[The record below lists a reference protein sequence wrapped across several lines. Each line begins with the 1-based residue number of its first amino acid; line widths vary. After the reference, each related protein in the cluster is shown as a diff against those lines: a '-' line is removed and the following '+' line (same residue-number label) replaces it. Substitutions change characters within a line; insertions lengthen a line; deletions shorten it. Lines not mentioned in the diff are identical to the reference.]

1 MLSQFSCYVGLDV
14 HRKTI
19 SYCVK
24 QSDGRIVREDTIPAH
39 REALSQWAA
48 SFDQPW
54 CGGLEAT
61 ICSHWIYRHLKP
73 YAAELKMGQPSKLK
87 AITAGKRKTDCLD
100 ARTLADLLRCDLFPS
115 CYVIP
120 PEYER
125 LRRQLRHR
133 ALLVRT
139 SVLFKNKTAGLL
151 IEEGIGYD
159 TARLH
164 QKKYFANLLE
174 TSPELSP
181 ELKQMLKINRQE
193 IETLH
198 RIDRGIIAIPLAD
211 PLLAERIARLR
222 GIGGVGEITAL
233 TWALETGEPARFPN
247 AQHAI
252 SYCGLCAAQRES
264 AGVQKRGPL
273 SKQRN
278 AFLQTTLIE
287 AAHLAPRFNETL
299 HTIYEAARQKGN
311 HNRATLEVARRL
323 VRYLLAIDR
332 QYFQRRAEA
341 GHAAAA

>member
-1 MLSQFSCYVGLDV
+1 MFSQFSYYVGLDV
-14 HRKTI
+14 HKKSI
-19 SYCVK
+19 SYCIK
-24 QSDGRIVREDTIPAH
+24 KSDSRIVREGTIEAN

-87 AITAGKRKTDCLD
+87 AITANKRKTDCLD

-120 PEYER
+120 PEYEMR
-125 LRRQLRHR
+125 RRQLRYR
-133 ALLVRT
+133 ALLVRA
-139 SVLFKNKTAGLL
+139 SVMFKNKTAGLL
-151 IEEGIGYD
+151 LEEGIDYD

-164 QKKYFANLLE
+164 QKKYFAALLE
-174 TSPELSP
+174 TSPDISP
-181 ELKQMLKINRQE
+181 ELKAMLYSNRQH
-193 IETLH
+193 IESLR
-198 RIDRGIIAIPLAD
+198 RIDRSIVGLLLAD
-211 PLLAERIARLR
+211 PWLAERIARLR
-222 GIGGVGEITAL
+222 SIGGVGEITAL
-233 TWALETGEPARFPN
+233 TWALETGEPTRFPN

-278 AFLQTTLIE
+278 RFLQTTLLE
-287 AAHLAPRFNETL
+287 AAHLAPHWNETL
-299 HTIYEAARQKGN
+299 RGI
-311 HNRATLEVARRL
+311 
-323 VRYLLAIDR
+323 
-332 QYFQRRAEA
+332 
-341 GHAAAA
+341 